1 MRERSNQLTSN
12 ELVLDELVT
21 DALVVGAG
29 PAGSAAAAVL
39 ARRGVRTLLIEKR
52 RFPRPK
58 LCGGLLTWK
67 SMQALARI
75 FGLDEAEAT
84 AAGFLEYV
92 TNEYEIFHLER
103 RLVRGAYEYPFHLVE
118 RSRFDQALRERAQ
131 AAGCLELLE
140 DAELVGFDPQT
151 GQAEL
156 ADGRRIKAKL
166 CIAADGVHS
175 RVRRFCAFNEQT
187 WRRDLAACIEIP
199 VPRARLDQ
207 DWDRPTLFVGYVRA
221 GYCWAFPNK
230 ERVLFG
236 VCDLLRSRSNLAGQ
250 FRTFLR
256 AVGAPQDIS
265 FHGHPLPYGNYLE
278 RPAQGRTLLAGD
290 AAGLVEPL
298 FGEGIYYALRSGEL
312 AGEAAAAAL
321 EQGASASVNLHSN
334 AAAAYVASVQN
345 ELHPEL
351 VAARR
356 LRTGLY
362 LVERALKHAP
372 LTLFLRG
379 GGAKLVETVHGM
391 RSYRWFRKTVI

>member
-1 MRERSNQLTSN
+1 MQERHNTREI
-12 ELVLDELVT
+12 
-21 DALVVGAG
+21 DALVVGSG
-29 PAGSAAAAVL
+29 PAGSAAAAIL
-39 ARRGVRTLLIEKR
+39 AKRGVPTLLLEKR
-52 RFPRPK
+52 TFPRPK

-67 SMQALARI
+67 SMQALGRV
-75 FGLDEAEAT
+75 FGLDESAAT
-84 AAGFLEYV
+84 NAGLFEYV
-92 TNEYEIFHLER
+92 TPEYEIFHQQR

-118 RSRFDQALRERAQ
+118 RGRFDQALRERAQ

-140 DAELVGFDPQT
+140 DAELVSLDPQT

-166 CIAADGVHS
+166 CIAADGVNS
-175 RVRRFCAFNEQT
+175 RVRRFCGFNEQA
-187 WRRDLAACIEIP
+187 WRRNLAACIEIA

-207 DWDRPTLFVGYVRA
+207 DWDRPTLYVGYVRA

-230 ERVLFG
+230 EKVLFG
-236 VCDLLRSRSNLAGQ
+236 VCDLLRSRSNLAEQ

-256 AVGAPQDIS
+256 AVDVPEDIP

-278 RPAQGRTLLAGD
+278 RPAQGRALLVGD

-312 AGEAAAAAL
+312 AGEAAATAL
-321 EQGASASVNLHSN
+321 ERGASAGVNQHVN
-334 AAAAYVASVQN
+334 AAAAYVASIQD

-356 LRTGLY
+356 LRTALY

-391 RSYRWFRKTVI
+391 RSYRWFKPIHVD